1 MKATAILIVTSI
13 LMSLGLI
20 TTGAYVTI
28 NNILHPQ
35 GNLFEGVVI
44 FSLGVL
50 VLLLLM
56 IATTLGKAIQV
67 FTDVYTQQ
75 IEIQKTVN
83 DFHASASKPK
93 SIGDILKN
101 LNSDSITITNLETGE
116 TTSQSLDD
124 EKISKIFSGSDP
136 IANFLKNIIDNRKKP
151 EDENNLNNL
160 SIEQLEK
167 ELAKA
172 IKNDEFEKAQ
182 EIKEL
187 IKNLGDNEKKD

>member
-67 FTDVYTQQ
+67 FTDVYSQQ
-75 IEIQKTVN
+75 IEIQQTVN
-83 DFHASASKPK
+83 DFHSRASKPK
-93 SIGDILKN
+93 TIGDILGN
-101 LNSDSITITNLETGE
+101 IMPTGDDGISITDLSTGE
-116 TTSQSLDD
+116 TSFRPIPNNSDIGKKLF
-124 EKISKIFSGSDP
+124 EMFSGMNSKQKTS
-136 IANFLKNIIDNRKKP
+136 L
-151 EDENNLNNL
+151 ENMNL
-160 SIEQLEK
+160 EQLQK
-167 ELAKA
+167 ELADA

-182 EIKEL
+182 EIKDL